1 MNTIPEELQEVCA
14 TIKLFQC
21 ESLIATEIFLIHS
34 FITICFVVV
43 S

>member
-1 MNTIPEELQEVCA
+1 MNTIEEELLREHA

-21 ESLIATEIFLIHS
+21 ESLIAAEIFLIHS